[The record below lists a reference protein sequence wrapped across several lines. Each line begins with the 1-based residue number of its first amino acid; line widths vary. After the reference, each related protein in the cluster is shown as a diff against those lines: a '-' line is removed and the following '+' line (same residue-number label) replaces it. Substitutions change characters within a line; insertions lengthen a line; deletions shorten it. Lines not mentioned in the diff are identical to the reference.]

1 MQLEQDILNTYFK
14 LKTFQLIY
22 NHTEIY
28 DWMRSN
34 IFTATT
40 SPGSASK
47 PLTLSHHHQQRQEQ
61 QDQNKPTA
69 LTSNH
74 SFAKWLLQSIVIK
87 GCAELWNISVLMKL
101 DEQTSSL
108 SVSHM
113 KLLLEQYDAERS
125 NAYTNRMANLLLA
138 NRHWSTELMIESLW
152 WSLGSA
158 TRDNNL
164 KKIHMRGSPFF
175 LGVSLIKLSS
185 YGNATKLDLSIH
197 TLRTEYSV
205 CLASFLMKLVECG
218 RLYGIRKREKT
229 IVPTTVVKSD
239 VVDSPTRN
247 VLSTILVNAKITD
260 ITSFLFNHHEACILL
275 SLAEVTLARTQQIT
289 VLKMDGFQTAIL
301 GVVTEQSLMSL
312 NDFTDVF
319 SNVKVIRIEYMR
331 TGSTASSS
339 VGQPQFNI
347 YILNDT
353 EAMWNPNL
361 HMHVVTLCRDVSAL
375 KDRIMPKPIDVVPTS
390 GEQKRAAAASTAAG
404 PLPMFDVYAEGNT
417 VLGIK
422 MSERHS
428 MQLFVSNFYMNRKE
442 AGKCLISM
450 EKIFIN
456 IDEMHIF
463 TLKDIDIQSAP
474 SVDVL
479 RQERQNYDHFV
490 LVCFAFV
497 FFFFF

>member
-1 MQLEQDILNTYFK
+1 MLLQQQLPNKI
-14 LKTFQLIY
+14 
-22 NHTEIY
+22 
-28 DWMRSN
+28 S
-34 IFTATT
+34 
-40 SPGSASK
+40 SAKSQ
-47 PLTLSHHHQQRQEQ
+47 PA
-61 QDQNKPTA
+61 NG
-69 LTSNH
+69 
-74 SFAKWLLQSIVIK
+74 SFAEWLLKSIVIK

-101 DEQTSSL
+101 DEQTASL

-205 CLASFLMKLVECG
+205 CLASFLLKLVECG
-218 RLYGIRKREKT
+218 RLYGIRKRENQH
-229 IVPTTVVKSD
+229 TTKITTTN
-239 VVDSPTRN
+239 SPN
-247 VLSTILVNAKITD
+247 LFSTILVNAKITD
-260 ITSFLFNHHEACILL
+260 ITSFLFNHHEACVLI

-289 VLKMDGFQTAIL
+289 VLKVDGFQTAIL
-301 GVVTEQSLMSL
+301 GVVAEQPLMSL

-331 TGSTASSS
+331 TGPSTAASSS
-339 VGQPQFNI
+339 SSVEQQPQFNI

-361 HMHVVTLCRDVSAL
+361 HMHIVTLCRDVSAL
-375 KDRIMPKPIDVVPTS
+375 KERILPRPIDVVVPTIASS
-390 GEQKRAAAASTAAG
+390 GEQKTKG

-428 MQLFVSNFYMNRKE
+428 MQLFIANFYMNRKE

-463 TLKDIDIQSAP
+463 TLKDINIQSAP

-479 RQERQNYDHFV
+479 RQERQNYEHFV
-490 LVCFAFV
+490 QVNTSLSMYPLKNKILFHPIGLQSRVDHNDRRFQRHLSVRSRLCRCHSKRTQFHI
-497 FFFFF
+497 